1 MVENILLDICEVFWY
16 IADNIRINTVLEI
29 TNPSNVSL
37 MMFETIMM
45 HLCIKHTPALA
56 FNDNIPQ
63 YRMHNDDKCATQ
75 KFSYQNNVCIFA

>member
-1 MVENILLDICEVFWY
+1 MDDIWNDYDAFMY
-16 IADNIRINTVLEI
+16 KT
-29 TNPSNVSL
+29 
-37 MMFETIMM
+37 
-45 HLCIKHTPALA
+45 HLPTSA